1 MKMSLSEESGYLM
14 ESSDIA
20 TMPLIIISVINLIFI
35 CLFVCLMVLVFRAL
49 LKYLKSND
57 VRKEKAATR
66 ISLGE
71 AIKEHRT
78 RCKMTQ
84 EFVAEALGISRQAV
98 SKWENGTSD
107 PSTSNLIALA
117 KLYGISAE
125 ELLKEIEK

>member
-1 MKMSLSEESGYLM
+1 MK
-14 ESSDIA
+14 A
-20 TMPLIIISVINLIFI
+20 TVIISVLGIVMLCVFVSLVVLII
-35 CLFVCLMVLVFRAL
+35 RAL
-49 LKYLKSND
+49 MKYTKSKD
-57 VRKEKAATR
+57 VRKEKAVTR
-66 ISLGE
+66 KSLGE

-84 EFVAEALGISRQAV
+84 EFVAETLGVSRQAV

-125 ELLKEIEK
+125 ELLKEVEG

>member
-1 MKMSLSEESGYLM
+1 MSLSEESGNIM
-14 ESSDIA
+14 DSSGIA
-20 TMPLIIISVINLIFI
+20 TMPITIIFVINLIFI
-35 CLFVCLMVLVFRAL
+35 CVFVCLIVLVFKAL

-66 ISLGE
+66 VSLGE